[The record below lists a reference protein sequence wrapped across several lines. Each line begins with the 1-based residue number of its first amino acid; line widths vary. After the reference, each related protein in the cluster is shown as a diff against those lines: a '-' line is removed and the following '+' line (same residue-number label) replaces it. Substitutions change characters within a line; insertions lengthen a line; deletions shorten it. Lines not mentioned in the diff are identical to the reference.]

1 MTPDQKADA
10 AKAVAFAR
18 RVLQLAAREQRARK
32 MTDRAAVA
40 GLIDAAA
47 HIMQGAGCTAIE
59 TPRAVVA
66 TAMARLREMRRE
78 AQLRV
83 GTANHVQ
90 LTQPR
95 NRI

>member
-59 TPRAVVA
+59 TADHFRQ
-66 TAMARLREMRRE
+66 MARSIEVHAGNLRD
-78 AQLRV
+78 V
-83 GTANHVQ
+83 N
-90 LTQPR
+90 
-95 NRI
+95 

>member
-40 GLIDAAA
+40 GLIDAAR
-47 HIMQGAGCTAIE
+47 HIMAGAGCS
-59 TPRAVVA
+59 A
-66 TAMARLREMRRE
+66 TEIAEHLRSMARSVEVQAGVLR
-78 AQLRV
+78 
-83 GTANHVQ
+83 NVQ
-90 LTQPR
+90 
-95 NRI
+95 